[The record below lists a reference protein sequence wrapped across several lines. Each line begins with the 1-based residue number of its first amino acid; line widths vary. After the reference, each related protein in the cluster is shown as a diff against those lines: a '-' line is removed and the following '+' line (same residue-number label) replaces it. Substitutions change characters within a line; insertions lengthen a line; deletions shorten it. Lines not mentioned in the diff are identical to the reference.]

1 MECFFAQNLTLVE
14 KSKPTNQPKRGAEK
28 PSMFRQKDPKQAST
42 TVPTREFSSQN
53 PPIFSTVK
61 LPFVKQVW
69 EMDKETQAVGIA
81 CPVNQHCVV
90 RFFRSKFGR
99 L

>member
-1 MECFFAQNLTLVE
+1 MKAFVGVSMDVSNTHCSVL
-14 KSKPTNQPKRGAEK
+14 TNQRACSGSNHSLP
-28 PSMFRQKDPKQAST
+28 M
-42 TVPTREFSSQN
+42 REFSLQN